1 MIVEA
6 GLACVPAP
14 GRTDEGC
21 EDHGALGPS
30 AMVVVDGVGLPAGG
44 CRHGVA
50 WYARQLASATLA
62 AVAAADVPLADG
74 LASAIRT
81 VAARHRDCDLAH
93 PDTPSAAVGVLRIG
107 AGGVDLLSL
116 ADVAIA
122 VDLGADGA
130 HVVVDRHA
138 EARAGLAG
146 AGLAGHRIG
155 TAAHAAAVAG
165 LLAERETA
173 CNRPGGFW
181 VAAADP
187 DVARRATT
195 ATLPGAGLRRA
206 VVCTDGAS
214 WPVDSG
220 VWNWPDTFALL
231 DSRGPYGLVAAVR
244 ELEAAD
250 PDGVRHPRVK
260 RHDDATVAYL
270 RVLP

>member
-6 GLACVPAP
+6 ALACVPAP
-14 GRTDEGC
+14 GRAGKGC

-30 AMVVVDGVGLPAGG
+30 TVVVVDGVGLLGRG

-62 AVAAADVPLADG
+62 AVAGGDVPLADG
-74 LASAIRT
+74 LASAIAT
-81 VAARHRDCDLAH
+81 VAACHRDCDLAH

-107 AGGVDLLSL
+107 ADSVETLSL
-116 ADVAIA
+116 ADVAIV
-122 VDLGADGA
+122 VDLGTDGLHA
-130 HVVVDRHA
+130 VVDRHA
-138 EARAGLAG
+138 EARAGLVG

-187 DVARRATT
+187 DVAHRATA
-195 ATLPGAGLRRA
+195 ATFPSAGLRRA
-206 VVCTDGAS
+206 VVCSDGAS

-220 VWNWPDTFALL
+220 EWTWSDAFARLA
-231 DSRGPYGLVAAVR
+231 SRGPGGLVAAVR

-250 PDGVRHPRVK
+250 PDGLRHPRVK